1 MMIMMMMMI
10 AQFNTF
16 TTNKH
21 IYTMSQKGDA
31 ILLSITSSNS
41 ISVRCNSACTQENI
55 S

>member
-21 IYTMSQKGDA
+21 IYTVSQKGDA
-31 ILLSITSSNS
+31 ILLSITYSNS
-41 ISVRCNSACTQENI
+41 MSDIQNSLQENK
-55 S
+55 